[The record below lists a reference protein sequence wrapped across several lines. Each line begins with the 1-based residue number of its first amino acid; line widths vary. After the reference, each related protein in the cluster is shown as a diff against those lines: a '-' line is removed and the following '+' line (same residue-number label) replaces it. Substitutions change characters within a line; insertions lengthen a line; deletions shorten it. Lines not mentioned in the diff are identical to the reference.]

1 MMYKL
6 IVTITITLTIITNRM
21 VRSQSINNDNDND
34 DEETMPFD
42 MNQSMPIV
50 KQLDINE
57 PYLWQMAAFATRQ
70 MSTKQRKMKLATLN
84 DAEQI
89 DSINRLRVT
98 IHPVTIGQPIDKN
111 DVLYCTIDVKI
122 NPQMVRQSQQWT
134 VETYGC
140 TIPAIVRRRRPV
152 PKKSYKQEEVNQLK
166 TPTTT
171 RFELPMDNT
180 ISNLNEIERPKTNF
194 KRHVQLLPPRQM
206 YQPMMMQYP
215 MQTYYPSYPRYQ
227 FYYN

>member
-6 IVTITITLTIITNRM
+6 IVTITITLTIITNKM
-21 VRSQSINNDNDND
+21 VRSQSINNDNDGD
-34 DEETMPFD
+34 DEETMLFD

-111 DVLYCTIDVKI
+111 V
-122 NPQMVRQSQQWT
+122 S
-134 VETYGC
+134 
-140 TIPAIVRRRRPV
+140 
-152 PKKSYKQEEVNQLK
+152 
-166 TPTTT
+166 
-171 RFELPMDNT
+171 
-180 ISNLNEIERPKTNF
+180 
-194 KRHVQLLPPRQM
+194 
-206 YQPMMMQYP
+206 
-215 MQTYYPSYPRYQ
+215 
-227 FYYN
+227 